1 MYLAVVFI
9 AAGTLQGI
17 LEWLPI
23 SSEAFIFL
31 FLVLCGIPSSTALLL
46 AMVFHL
52 PTGISAIIYY
62 RREYKKLFI
71 DITNL
76 RLSRLSMY
84 VILSTLS
91 TGIVAVPLYF
101 ALKGIMVKFE
111 QIIDYVVSAI
121 MMMIGVLMI
130 ITGILTGKTIR
141 PGDRELEDC
150 RPNDAIYVGLA
161 QGFSILPGVS
171 RSAVT
176 IAALLYRKFD
186 ERSSI
191 NGSFILSGVVS
202 IGVFVFL
209 LVAGELSL
217 QFIMNKVVLL
227 SIVFTIIMS
236 LLVIRFMLDLAEKL
250 RYAGVLRFTGIL
262 MLISG
267 ILTLIV

>member
-1 MYLAVVFI
+1 
-9 AAGTLQGI
+9 
-17 LEWLPI
+17 
-23 SSEAFIFL
+23 
-31 FLVLCGIPSSTALLL
+31 
-46 AMVFHL
+46 
-52 PTGISAIIYY
+52 
-62 RREYKKLFI
+62 
-71 DITNL
+71 
-76 RLSRLSMY
+76 
-84 VILSTLS
+84 
-91 TGIVAVPLYF
+91 
-101 ALKGIMVKFE
+101 
-111 QIIDYVVSAI
+111 
-121 MMMIGVLMI
+121 
-130 ITGILTGKTIR
+130 
-141 PGDRELEDC
+141 
-150 RPNDAIYVGLA
+150 VGLA